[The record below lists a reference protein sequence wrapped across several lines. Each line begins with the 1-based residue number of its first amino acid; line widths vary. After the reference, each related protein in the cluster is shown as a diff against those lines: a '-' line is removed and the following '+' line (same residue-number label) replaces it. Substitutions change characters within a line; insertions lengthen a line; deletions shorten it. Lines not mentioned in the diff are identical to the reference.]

1 MGIKGTAK
9 LLRIFTGES
18 DNTYGKSLYEAIV
31 YAAKKA
37 GLAGATV
44 TKGRMSFG
52 ANSKVHSSKVL
63 ALSDDLPMIIEIV
76 DNEEKINSFIPIVDK
91 LFEKSKS
98 GGLITME
105 KVEVIRY
112 KPKNND

>member
-1 MGIKGTAK
+1 
-9 LLRIFTGES
+9 
-18 DNTYGKSLYEAIV
+18 
-31 YAAKKA
+31 
-37 GLAGATV
+37 LAGATV
-44 TKGRMSFG
+44 IKGRMSFG
-52 ANSKVHSSKVL
+52 ANSKVHSSKIL

-76 DNEEKINSFIPIVDK
+76 DNEEKINDFIPIVDK

-112 KPKNND
+112 KPAK

>member
-18 DNTYGKSLYEAIV
+18 DVVYKRPLYESIV

-44 TKGRMSFG
+44 LKGRMSYG
-52 ANSKVHSSKVL
+52 ANSKIHSSKVL
-63 ALSDDLPMIIEIV
+63 ALSDDLPMIVEIV
-76 DNEEKINSFIPIVDK
+76 DNEEKINQFVPIVDK

-105 KVEVIRY
+105 KVEIIRY
-112 KPKNND
+112 KPASK